1 MSTEP
6 NYRSLSPPTDKD
18 RADYSY
24 AERRAELYDL
34 VEKTGHYRQIEQSQT
49 ELGRR
54 FSVSQQT
61 IAKDLK
67 RIREWKADHLGDT
80 AEAELNTLKTNAV
93 QHLLDNGDPDEAY
106 YLMRKHYETLM
117 DAGIKESASE
127 EVDVSGELSVVELL
141 SKGTDTE

>member
-34 VEKTGHYRQIEQSQT
+34 VEKAGHYRQIEQSQT